1 MNSNIERKLNE
12 VLKAVGNISERIDK
26 LNEKLENFDRR
37 ITKLEYLVED
47 KISKFQQELKTK
59 ADDSALNE
67 LHLKIHKIEQQQ
79 VDQHAKDVMQESYE
93 KRFNLLIN
101 GIEETDT
108 TVWEKRETTLQLV
121 QDFMKRGLQIKD
133 PSAIMLT
140 DYHRLP
146 QHPVLKNGIKVN
158 RPIIIK
164 LTNSNDKRLIFGSL
178 KNLKQFNNAR
188 KLNQQNSVYITEHL
202 PKQFQLECK
211 ALLPAFKEAKAL
223 KKKTSWRPENGHY
236 CLYIDNVKV
245 SAESDYHC

>member
-12 VLKAVGNISERIDK
+12 VLKAVGNTSERIDK
-26 LNEKLENFDRR
+26 LNEKLENFNRR

-67 LHLKIHKIEQQQ
+67 LHLKLRKIEQQQ
-79 VDQHAKDVMQESYE
+79 VDQLAKDVMQESYE
-93 KRFNLLIN
+93 KRFNFLIN

-108 TVWEKRETTLQLV
+108 SVWEKRKTTLQLV
-121 QDFMKRGLQIKD
+121 QNFMKRGLQIKD
-133 PSAIMLT
+133 PSATMLA

-158 RPIIIK
+158 RTIIIK

-178 KNLKQFNNAR
+178 KNLKQLNNAR

-202 PKQFQLECK
+202 PKQFQLERK
-211 ALLPAFKEAKAL
+211 ALLPAFKKAKAL
-223 KKKTSWRPENGHY
+223 KKKSSWRPENGHY

-245 SAESDYHC
+245 SAENDYHY